1 MAACCVGVLTSTRS
15 TLGLTS
21 ATSAARR
28 QPFSVPSVLTRPNR
42 RVICANISPQFMLAS
57 LFESCCYCFLNVI
70 YNVVVPTNNQMKAVV
85 YVKNKICVLNK
96 QFFIITGKNVIFF
109 LNLEQFKK
117 VSTNFKLLNSAV
129 QKNKTS
135 WKVINVFIIVLY
147 YKLK

>member
-1 MAACCVGVLTSTRS
+1 MAACRVGVLTSTRS

-70 YNVVVPTNNQMKAVV
+70 YNVVVPTNNLIKAGV
-85 YVKNKICVLNK
+85 YVKSNLCVK
-96 QFFIITGKNVIFF
+96 QTIFIITVKNVIFF
-109 LNLEQFKK
+109 LNLEQYKK

-129 QKNKTS
+129 QKKKTS